1 MGASPHILALR
12 AKIGNDLICAASVSA
27 AIFDDSGRLLMA
39 RDPRL
44 DTWITVGGM
53 IDPHES
59 PATAVVRE
67 TFEETGLE
75 ARPVR
80 IFGVFGG
87 PHNEV
92 VYENGDRV
100 SFTAIGFIMAATGG
114 VLKADGEEI
123 ERLDWIE
130 ERQIDGLGM
139 SPIAEEIVRAA
150 FADHRSGGRDGPYFS
165 APAFG

>member
-1 MGASPHILALR
+1 
-12 AKIGNDLICAASVSA
+12 
-27 AIFDDSGRLLMA
+27 
-39 RDPRL
+39 
-44 DTWITVGGM
+44 M

-87 PHNEV
+87 PHNEI

-150 FADHRSGGRDGPYFS
+150 FADHRSDGRNGPYFS